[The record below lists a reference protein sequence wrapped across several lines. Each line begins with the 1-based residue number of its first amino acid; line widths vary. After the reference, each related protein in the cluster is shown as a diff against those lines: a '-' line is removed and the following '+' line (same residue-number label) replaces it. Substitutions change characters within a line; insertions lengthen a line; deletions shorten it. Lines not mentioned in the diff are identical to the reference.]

1 MAGGLVS
8 SYTATASP
16 GGASCTAVAPTVTC
30 TITNLTAGSSYTV
43 TVTATNPQGTSPPS
57 QASNAVTPTGVAPP
71 PTAPVNTFTI
81 KSLKGGPQKITTQLN
96 LPGPGKVTQVGTTK
110 LSKKAR
116 TMTVCTAQKTV
127 AKAGTMTITCSLSAK
142 ARAARKKQSLK
153 LRLVTT
159 FTPTGGTAKSVSKTL
174 VLKKTR

>member
-16 GGASCTAVAPTVTC
+16 GGASCTAVAPAVTC
-30 TITNLTAGSSYTV
+30 TITGLTAGTSYTA
-43 TVTATNPQGTSPPS
+43 TVTATNPQGTSPAS
-57 QASNAVTPTGVAPP
+57 QASNAVTPTAPPP
-71 PTAPVNTFTI
+71 PTAPVNTFTMKPPKI
-81 KSLKGGPQKITTQLN
+81 WPQKITTQLN

-116 TMTVCTAQKTV
+116 TMIVCKAQKTV
-127 AKAGTMTITCSLSAK
+127 TKAGTMTIICSMTAK
-142 ARAARKKQSLK
+142 ARAAKKKHSLK
-153 LRLVTT
+153 LLLVTT